1 MRARV
6 EGMVVVDGLLRP
18 SYKGDVWFPAF
29 DWTRLSWCKQL
40 LIGCPNWPLG
50 LVPPVQESPSS

>member
-1 MRARV
+1 V